1 MCALEILV
9 RNRKW
14 NENKCS
20 AAVLSTKAAD
30 NLSIFHSTQAAV
42 TENSERNKS
51 ISNIIEHAREPMCER
66 RQVEFLSEKLC
77 NLPKRGMRP
86 SVRNKKKKLEGKER
100 ETRII
105 YETRSRA
112 RKAAWAMSE
121 LGGRCGS
128 RLARAAAQP
137 AQNRDRRSLIISRES
152 PFFQALEAAHCDY
165 LLNDLNNLFLRTHCC
180 IDSDKIVCQT
190 E

>member
-1 MCALEILV
+1 MQ
-9 RNRKW
+9 
-14 NENKCS
+14 S
-20 AAVLSTKAAD
+20 AKEL
-30 NLSIFHSTQAAV
+30 
-42 TENSERNKS
+42 
-51 ISNIIEHAREPMCER
+51 
-66 RQVEFLSEKLC
+66 
-77 NLPKRGMRP
+77 RGMRS
-86 SVRNKKKKLEGKER
+86 SVRNKKKKLEGKE
-100 ETRII
+100 TRII

-112 RKAAWAMSE
+112 RRQHE
-121 LGGRCGS
+121 LCLSWGESRCGS

-152 PFFQALEAAHCDY
+152 PYFQALQAAHCDY